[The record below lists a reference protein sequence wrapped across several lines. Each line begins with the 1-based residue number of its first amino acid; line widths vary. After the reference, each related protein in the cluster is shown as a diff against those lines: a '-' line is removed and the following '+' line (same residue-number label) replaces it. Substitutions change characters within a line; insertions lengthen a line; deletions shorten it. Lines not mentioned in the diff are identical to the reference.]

1 MNATT
6 TPALTLNAIAAA
18 LANVRA
24 LTEAG
29 QGAIDD
35 SGDSDSRLLFI
46 AGLYLTRAQA
56 LCRPTDRAMHDL
68 GAVLFDV
75 QALLQGCAALHA
87 GQPGAVLASTADQQV
102 EALHAVIDV
111 PGFWPVDHEGRTP

>member
-6 TPALTLNAIAAA
+6 TPTLAARSIGA
-18 LANVRA
+18 TLANVRA
-24 LTEAG
+24 LVEAG
-29 QGAIDD
+29 QCAIDD
-35 SGDSDSRLLFI
+35 SGDSGSRLLFI
-46 AGLYLTRAQA
+46 AGLYLDRAQA

-111 PGFWPVDHEGRTP
+111 ANFWPADDEGRTP

>member
-6 TPALTLNAIAAA
+6 TPTLAARSIGA
-18 LANVRA
+18 TLANVLA
-24 LTEAG
+24 LVEAG

-35 SGDSDSRLLFI
+35 SGDSGSRLLFI

-75 QALLQGCAALHA
+75 QALLRGCAALHA

-102 EALHAVIDV
+102 EALHAVIDM
-111 PGFWPVDHEGRTP
+111 PDFWPADDEGRAP